1 MRCLLVPS
9 KYERK
14 YYTIILAC
22 WVLICGLVF
31 CGTFVW
37 HIEITLQLRFVFVCH
52 CDIFQTSQLHYL
64 SFQRFTFLMTSE
76 LHWIME
82 IVRTCELFIE
92 VTLSFF
98 SNIIFLAP
106 HLFDNVDI
114 DVKKNDVSLTL
125 FCGTF
130 ALHLEVM
137 LELRF
142 EFIRHSDVLFLT
154 SQLWYLFFDAVTLFM
169 TL

>member
-1 MRCLLVPS
+1 MWQLHFFRFLKNVFLIILEMRCLLVPS

-114 DVKKNDVSLTL
+114 DVKKNDVKKA
-125 FCGTF
+125 F
-130 ALHLEVM
+130 
-137 LELRF
+137 LRIKYF
-142 EFIRHSDVLFLT
+142 S
-154 SQLWYLFFDAVTLFM
+154 WC
-169 TL
+169 